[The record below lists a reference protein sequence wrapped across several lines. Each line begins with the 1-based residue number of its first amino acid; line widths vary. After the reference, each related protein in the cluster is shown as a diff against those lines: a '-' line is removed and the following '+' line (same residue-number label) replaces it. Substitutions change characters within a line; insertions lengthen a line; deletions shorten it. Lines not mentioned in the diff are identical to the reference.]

1 MNNIITFFKE
11 AKIEMT
17 KVNWPTKKQTINY
30 TLIVIGLSLSVAA
43 FLGSLDYFF
52 SQILKGFIK

>member
-11 AKIEMT
+11 AKVEMT
-17 KVNWPTKKQTINY
+17 KVNWPSKKQTINY

-43 FLGSLDYFF
+43 FLGSLDYLF
-52 SQILKGFIK
+52 SQVLKGFIK